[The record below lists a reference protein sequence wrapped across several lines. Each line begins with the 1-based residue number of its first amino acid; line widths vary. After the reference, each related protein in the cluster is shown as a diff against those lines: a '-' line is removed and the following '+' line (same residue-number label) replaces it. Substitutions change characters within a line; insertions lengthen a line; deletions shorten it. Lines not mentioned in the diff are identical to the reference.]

1 MSRVDSG
8 NESQEGSP
16 DTTVSE
22 PPFPPRFSA
31 ALTQGKTVIRPVAFK
46 PSALSSSRFSN
57 CGHRYGSTPI
67 LARPA
72 SHLALYGSSGEL
84 WRERKVVSPPPA
96 MSSLPSDCS
105 RLHSYDSLDSVYKSA
120 TNTTSNRGAS
130 CELTPSPCDS
140 ATLAEL
146 EVALRERDSELLYL
160 RQTMEANEQVIFR
173 VYEEK
178 ERAWERELRRVRA
191 AAEERLRA
199 ASQRASK
206 TERTLITHTYQLQQE
221 KKRLREEV
229 ERTKEENSSLH
240 SELEALRT
248 RLEETEWGLCQKSG
262 ELALV
267 KAKLKEAQGE
277 HATKGQETISLKTE
291 LRDTRSLLEK
301 RELEVE
307 RLRAELDKV
316 NTQLEKEQSSKE
328 KLLIKQEEL
337 QEGYDINEELETL
350 RETLTRER
358 AEWEAERERWA
369 SEKERVLT
377 YQKQLQVNY
386 VAMYRRTREL
396 EKAKTFLPEIT
407 SGIQL

>member
-1 MSRVDSG
+1 M
-8 NESQEGSP
+8 
-16 DTTVSE
+16 
-22 PPFPPRFSA
+22 
-31 ALTQGKTVIRPVAFK
+31 
-46 PSALSSSRFSN
+46 
-57 CGHRYGSTPI
+57 
-67 LARPA
+67 
-72 SHLALYGSSGEL
+72 
-84 WRERKVVSPPPA
+84 VSPPPA

-191 AAEERLRA
+191 AAEERLRS

-229 ERTKEENSSLH
+229 ERTKEENSSLKN
-240 SELEALRT
+240 ELDALRA

-267 KAKLKEAQGE
+267 KAKLKEAQSE
-277 HATKGQETISLKTE
+277 HASKGQETLSLRNE
-291 LRDTRSLLEK
+291 LREARSLLEK
-301 RELEVE
+301 RNQEVE
-307 RLRAELDKV
+307 RLREEMNKISDSLEDK
-316 NTQLEKEQSSKE
+316 NIRNDKLIIEEEEEDDYEQKEVD
-328 KLLIKQEEL
+328 L
-337 QEGYDINEELETL
+337 L
-350 RETLTRER
+350 RETLARER
-358 AEWEAERERWA
+358 AEWDAERERWS
-369 SEKERVLT
+369 SEKERVLA

-396 EKAKTFLPEIT
+396 EKVKSLGPEIT

>member
-31 ALTQGKTVIRPVAFK
+31 TLTQGKTVIRPVAFK
-46 PSALSSSRFSN
+46 PSALSNSRFSN
-57 CGHRYGSTPI
+57 SGQRYGSTPI

-84 WRERKVVSPPPA
+84 WRDRKVVSPPPA

-191 AAEERLRA
+191 AAEERLRS

-229 ERTKEENSSLH
+229 ERTKEENSSLKN
-240 SELEALRT
+240 ELDALRA

-267 KAKLKEAQGE
+267 KAKLKEAQSE
-277 HATKGQETISLKTE
+277 HASKGQETLSLRNE
-291 LRDTRSLLEK
+291 LREARSLLEK
-301 RELEVE
+301 RNQEVE
-307 RLRAELDKV
+307 RLREEMNKISDSLEDK
-316 NTQLEKEQSSKE
+316 NIRNDKLIIEEEEEDDYEQKEVD
-328 KLLIKQEEL
+328 L
-337 QEGYDINEELETL
+337 L
-350 RETLTRER
+350 RETLARER
-358 AEWEAERERWA
+358 AEWDAERERWS
-369 SEKERVLT
+369 SEKERVLA

-396 EKAKTFLPEIT
+396 EKVKSLGPEIT